1 MPWVRSSFSV
11 CLNVP
16 LVGRKSEVAMGGGRG
31 LDLTSPIGG
40 RGGLGDSSLAVEA
53 SGAGPLSLAVEASG
67 AGPLGAVGGS
77 LALARALPT
86 LAFGVV
92 GR

>member
-1 MPWVRSSFSV
+1 MRLSFSV
-11 CLNVP
+11 WLIVP

-40 RGGLGDSSLAVEA
+40 RGGPGDS
-53 SGAGPLSLAVEASG
+53 SLAVEASG
-67 AGPLGAVGGS
+67 AGPLGAVGGF
-77 LALARALPT
+77 LAIEHVLPT
-86 LAFGVV
+86 IAFGVV

>member
-31 LDLTSPIGG
+31 LEWTSPKGG
-40 RGGLGDSSLAVEA
+40 RGGPGGVNS
-53 SGAGPLSLAVEASG
+53 SLAVEASG
-67 AGPLGAVGGS
+67 AGPLGAVGDF
-77 LALARALPT
+77 LAIKHALPT
-86 LAFGVV
+86 IAFGVV

>member
-53 SGAGPLSLAVEASG
+53 SGAGPLGALGDFLAIE
-67 AGPLGAVGGS
+67 P
-77 LALARALPT
+77 ALPT
-86 LAFGVV
+86 IAFGVV

>member
-40 RGGLGDSSLAVEA
+40 RGGLGDFSLAVEA
-53 SGAGPLSLAVEASG
+53 SGAGPLSAAGGFLAIEH
-67 AGPLGAVGGS
+67 
-77 LALARALPT
+77 ALPT
-86 LAFGVV
+86 IAFGVV

>member
-1 MPWVRSSFSV
+1 MRSSFSV

-40 RGGLGDSSLAVEA
+40 RGGPGGVYS
-53 SGAGPLSLAVEASG
+53 SLAVEASG
-67 AGPLGAVGGS
+67 AGPLGAVGGF
-77 LALARALPT
+77 LALEHALPT
-86 LAFGVV
+86 LAFGGV